1 MASNLPPGTHFMKG
15 GVRAQVDDLF
25 HKYDQPIMVLVGLCM
40 TIVVVFL
47 DKIPVD
53 IRKQADT
60 LLGRALLIVYT
71 TVVTMLFGWPL
82 GILSALMSA
91 LLIGAGGVHPIKK
104 LIKEGFAS
112 EMNVKIVPDGKKRWF
127 IERALGEN
135 PTIIEDERVDT
146 SAVQDS
152 SEKNT
157 GSVQSSG
164 VTR

>member
-1 MASNLPPGTHFMKG
+1 MKG

-40 TIVVVFL
+40 TTVIVFL

-53 IRKQADT
+53 IRKQSDT
-60 LLGRALLIVYT
+60 ILGRALLIVYT
-71 TVVTMLFGWPL
+71 TVVTMLFGWPM
-82 GILSALMSA
+82 GILAALMSA

-104 LIKEGFAS
+104 MIKEGFAS
-112 EMNVKIVPDGKKRWF
+112 EVNTRIIPNGKKRWF
-127 IERALGEN
+127 VEKALGEN
-135 PTIIEDERVDT
+135 PTIIEDDRVDT
-146 SAVQDS
+146 SAVQDL

>member
-47 DKIPVD
+47 DKVPTE

-60 LLGRALLIVYT
+60 ILGRALLILYT
-71 TVVTMLFGWPL
+71 TVVTILFGWPL
-82 GILSALMSA
+82 GILAGLMSA

-104 LIKEGFAS
+104 IIKEGFAS
-112 EMNVKIVPDGKKRWF
+112 EMSVRIIPDGKKRWF
-127 IERALGEN
+127 VEKALGEN
-135 PTIIEDERVDT
+135 PTIIEDDRVDT

-157 GSVQSSG
+157 GSVQSSE